1 MNDDDLPINA
11 ELASAYLDGELDT
24 TERVA
29 AAANPNVMA
38 AVDSFARVRAAL
50 GQAEPV
56 VESTRTAAIA
66 AALAEFDAIHA
77 TTSPA
82 ATPAA
87 ATARVISM
95 QSRRM
100 RTYRVLTGVAA
111 ALVVGVVAVAAL
123 NSSNSDSDQ
132 STSAIEATAAPA
144 AVESPAD
151 EAVPKAADSDDAGLV
166 PAAGDVFAERT
177 AAEVPAIE
185 SSQELTQYASSLE
198 LAASTAAPPA
208 GTPTTDTPTLAAA
221 DSPAGGAGAQP
232 PCITSDQVV
241 LGAIVF
247 QGESAFAVRD
257 DSTGAL
263 QAIDAVDCRVLV
275 EVAAP

>member
-29 AAANPNVMA
+29 AAADPNVMA

-50 GQAEPV
+50 GQVEPV

-77 TTSPA
+77 TTSLA
-82 ATPAA
+82 AMPAA

-166 PAAGDVFAERT
+166 PAAGDVLAERT
-177 AAEVPAIE
+177 AAEVPAID
-185 SSQELTQYASSLE
+185 SSQELTQYASGLE

-221 DSPAGGAGAQP
+221 DTAAGGAAAQP
-232 PCITSDQVV
+232 SCITSDQVV

-275 EVAAP
+275 EVAEP